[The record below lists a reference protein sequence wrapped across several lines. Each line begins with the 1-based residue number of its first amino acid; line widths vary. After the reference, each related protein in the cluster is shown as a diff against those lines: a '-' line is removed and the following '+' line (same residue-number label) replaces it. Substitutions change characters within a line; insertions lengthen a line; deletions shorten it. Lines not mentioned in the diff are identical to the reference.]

1 MIRLSSVALI
11 VLAAVPGLAQVPV
24 PPPGPAG
31 PPALPGLPTPAE
43 PPARSRVRATEHDVI
58 VKGCL
63 RGNRLVFSQQG
74 SLPVSPVETALNA
87 SEFVLEGPREL
98 MERLQQSHEGHFVE
112 VSGTAIVPPS
122 HFGTDRETSTKQV
135 GPARVQIGARQESGP
150 ADDLAQPV
158 RLKIESLTH
167 HEDQCVNL
175 R

>member
-1 MIRLSSVALI
+1 MIRFSSVALI
-11 VLAAVPGLAQVPV
+11 VLAAVPGLAQAPV

-31 PPALPGLPTPAE
+31 PPALPGLPTAAE

-74 SLPVSPVETALNA
+74 VSSPIVTALNA

-98 MERLQQSHEGHFVE
+98 MERLRQGHEGHYVE
-112 VSGTAIVPPS
+112 VAGTAIVPAS
-122 HFGTDRETSTKQV
+122 QFGTDRETTTKDV

-150 ADDLAQPV
+150 ADDLARPV

-167 HEDQCVNL
+167 LEDQCVNQ